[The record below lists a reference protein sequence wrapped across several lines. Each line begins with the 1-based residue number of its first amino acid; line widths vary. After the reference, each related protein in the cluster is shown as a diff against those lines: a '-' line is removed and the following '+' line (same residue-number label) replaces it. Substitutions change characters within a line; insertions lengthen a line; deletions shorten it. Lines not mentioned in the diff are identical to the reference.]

1 MTTDATLQ
9 QIYNSLAAGK
19 SIKLQFATSGD
30 AETFRVRLH
39 KYKKVQEDN
48 LEAVDLLEAKERLKF
63 KLAPVTT
70 KDLIDGE
77 GGYWEAVIR
86 FVPATKVTYRVL
98 EVVDECDSTNQSG
111 SE

>member
-19 SIKLQFATSGD
+19 VLKLQFATAGD

-39 KYKKVQEDN
+39 KYKKVQEDI
-48 LEAVDLLEAKERLKF
+48 LEAVDLLEAKERLQF
-63 KLAPVTT
+63 KVTPVST

-77 GGYWEAVIR
+77 GGYWEATMR

-98 EVVDECDSTNQSG
+98 EVIECDSTSQSG